1 MRKLGVAALVAA
13 ALIAAC
19 GADAKPVTG
28 SGSAHTAAGDTG
40 GAATVEPAPQSDPP
54 TSRAG
59 STNASAP
66 IQAAPGDG
74 SDDEL
79 PAPRS
84 LANTVLRLVTV
95 AEIPDPIAMATNPDT
110 AQRYVASRSGQV
122 WLLDPGG
129 SDTAPRLVADVG
141 DSVSG
146 GCERGLL
153 GLAFAPD
160 GSQLYL
166 SYTDTSGASRIA
178 AAPMQDSL
186 PETDRMRVLL
196 RVEQPACNHNGG
208 HVAIGPD
215 GLLWAGFGD
224 GGAAD
229 DLFGNG
235 QDPTTLLGTIVR
247 IDPMPPT
254 GRGYAIP
261 AGNPFAGGGGAAEVW
276 AYGARNP
283 WRFSFDSTTGDLWIG
298 DVGQNAIEEIH
309 VLRAADGWSPGAN
322 LGWPLFEG
330 DARFAGSAAPSDLV
344 FPAYT
349 YGHDEGCSVTGGE
362 VYRGARIGPLAGVYV
377 FGDYCTGEM
386 WGLVA
391 DADGTLERV
400 SLGASVPRQTLVSFG
415 TDADG
420 ELYVLS
426 SAGTVFRLESDV
438 R

>member
-1 MRKLGVAALVAA
+1 MRKLGAVALVVSM
-13 ALIAAC
+13 LVAAC
-19 GADAKPVTG
+19 GADAEIPTT
-28 SGSAHTAAGDTG
+28 SSADGAGG
-40 GAATVEPAPQSDPP
+40 GDVDHAATVEPGALPSA
-54 TSRAG
+54 TTAAAG
-59 STNASAP
+59 STGTSTPNAVAP
-66 IQAAPGDG
+66 TDAG
-74 SDDEL
+74 DDESL
-79 PAPRS
+79 APRT
-84 LANTVLRLVTV
+84 LADTTLRLVPV
-95 AEIPDPIAMATNPDT
+95 AEIDDPIAMATKPDT

-122 WLLDPGG
+122 WLLDPGD
-129 SDTAPRLVADVG
+129 SDAAPRLVADIG
-141 DSVSG
+141 KSVSG

-178 AAPMQDSL
+178 AAPMQGSV

-196 RVEQPACNHNGG
+196 RVDQPACNHNGG

-235 QDPTTLLGTIVR
+235 QDPSTLLGTIVR
-247 IDPMPPT
+247 IDPMPPS

-261 AGNPFAGGGGAAEVW
+261 AGNPFAAGGGAAEVW

-298 DVGQNAIEEIH
+298 DVGQNAIEEIG

-330 DARFAGSAAPSDLV
+330 NDRFAGSATPGNLV
-344 FPAYT
+344 FPVYT

-362 VYRGARIGPLAGVYV
+362 VYRGALIGPLAGAYV
-377 FGDYCTGEM
+377 FGDYCTGEL

-391 DADGTLERV
+391 DADGGLDRV

-426 SAGTVFRLESDV
+426 SAGTVFRLEPDL